1 MADKYLWKIGS
12 PPPRLDKHSQVK
24 HHIIQDYISRYIA
37 RLMAQAIIPK
47 LGLSIIDGFSGG
59 GEYVTED
66 GTYANGSPLLCLEAV
81 QQSRIILN
89 INRRQP
95 RELDVE
101 FTFVDKDR
109 DTTDYLNHL
118 IGAKH
123 SSGEIDAI
131 DHQKTQVI
139 NGDFFSALPN
149 ILQKIKNRKMGE
161 RALFILD
168 QYNYSDIPLPQIRH
182 IFSTVKSA
190 EIIMTFNVDSLIT
203 YLSDRAINR
212 KPLETIGLD
221 KYIPWDQ
228 LKQLKAEQKYLWRR
242 TIQKYLAHGI
252 QSETG
257 AVYMTLFFVKPT
269 GKNSWGYWLIH
280 LSNNY
285 RAHEVM
291 KQLHWEHGTEFGHE
305 LETGYF
311 VLGYNANTDEDYTQ
325 QSSISFGDAHSRESC
340 INGIHEHFGKLLFE
354 LDKPTR
360 LGDLFEGCISNSMA
374 SEVHL
379 MAATQNLHKSKSVII
394 MSKDGTI
401 KRANKTYSLNDI
413 IEPHKQIQLTL

>member
-24 HHIIQDYISRYIA
+24 HTIIQDYISRYIA
-37 RLMAQAIIPK
+37 RLMAQANIPK

-59 GEYVTED
+59 GNYLTEEGALAD
-66 GTYANGSPLLCLEAV
+66 GSPLLCLEAV

-89 INRRQP
+89 INRRQL
-95 RELDVE
+95 REVDVE
-101 FTFVDKDR
+101 FTFVDVDR
-109 DTTDYLNHL
+109 DTADYLKFL
-118 IGAKH
+118 IDAKH
-123 SSGEIDAI
+123 QVGEIDEI
-131 DHQKTQVI
+131 DHQKTRVI
-139 NGDFFSALPN
+139 NSNFFSALPN
-149 ILQKIKNRKMGE
+149 ILQNIKNRKMGE

-182 IFSTVKSA
+182 IFSSVKSA
-190 EIIMTFNVDSLIT
+190 EVIMTFNVDSLIT

-221 KYIPWDQ
+221 KYIPWDH
-228 LKQLKAEQKYLWRR
+228 LKHIKAEQKYQWRR
-242 TIQKYLAHGI
+242 TLQKHLAHGI
-252 QSETG
+252 QRETG
-257 AVYMTLFFVKPT
+257 AVHMTLFFVKPT

-305 LETGYF
+305 LESGYF
-311 VLGYNANTDEDYTQ
+311 ILGYNANTDDNYTLQ
-325 QSSISFGDAHSRESC
+325 NSMSFGDAHSRESC
-340 INGIHEHFGKLLFE
+340 INGINEHFGKVLFE
-354 LDKPTR
+354 LDKPTK
-360 LGDLFEGCISNSMA
+360 LGDLFESCITNSMA

-379 MAATQNLHKSKSVII
+379 MAATQRLHQAKSVII
-394 MSKDGTI
+394 ISKDGSV
-401 KRANKTYSLNDI
+401 KRANKTYNLTDI
-413 IEPHKQIQLTL
+413 IEPHKQIILL